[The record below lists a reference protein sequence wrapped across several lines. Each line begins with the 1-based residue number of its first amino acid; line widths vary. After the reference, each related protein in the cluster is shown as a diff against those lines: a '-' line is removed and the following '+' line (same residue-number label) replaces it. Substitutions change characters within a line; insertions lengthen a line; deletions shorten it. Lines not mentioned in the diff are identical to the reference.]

1 MKLGFSS
8 LAAASDAFFPEIDG
22 YRGLDLL
29 AGYGFTHVELSEQT
43 QPSYLTASTQE
54 LERFRCHADSL
65 GMTLW
70 SAHSPCI
77 STNLSDPD
85 DAERRRSLEVHIRAL
100 EGLAALGVPY
110 FVVHQVGNEEDSKAE
125 KLRRG
130 LGSVMR
136 LRHEA
141 RKVGITLLIENF
153 PYFSPGDLND
163 FVLMAGD
170 EGLGIVID
178 IGHEWLA
185 GRDPAQ
191 AITGCVEHLRSIHL
205 HDNNGPGAGDDHLPL
220 GHGTLDWPPVFAAL
234 EAVSYDGPLMLEVLP
249 LTDPLKG
256 MASEDLVRLC
266 RDTLLGVLTGAEV

>member
-1 MKLGFSS
+1 MNLGFSS

-22 YRGLDLL
+22 YRGLEML
-29 AGYGFTHVELSEQT
+29 ARYGFTHVELSEQT
-43 QPSYLTASTQE
+43 QPSYLTASAQE
-54 LERFRCHADSL
+54 LERFRRHADGL

-77 STNLSDPD
+77 STNLSAPD
-85 DAERRRSLEVHIRAL
+85 EQERQRSLDVHFRAL

-130 LGSVMR
+130 MGSVMR

-153 PYFSPGDLND
+153 PYFGPTDLND
-163 FVLMAGD
+163 FLLMAD
-170 EGLGIVID
+170 PEGLGIVID

-191 AITGCVEHLRSIHL
+191 AIIDCVEHLRSIHL
-205 HDNNGPGAGDDHLPL
+205 HDNYGLEGGDDHLPV
-220 GHGTLDWPPVFAAL
+220 GHGTLDWAPVFAAL
-234 EAVSYDGPLMLEVLP
+234 DAVAYDGPLMLEVLP
-249 LTDPLKG
+249 ITDPLKD
-256 MASEDLVRLC
+256 MPAEDLVRLC
-266 RDTLLGVLTGAEV
+266 RETLLGVLTGAEA